1 MLRKFLFIF
10 ALCLCTCAYN
20 LVSAQVTTG
29 TITGLVK
36 DDNGQPLA
44 GAAIKA
50 THLPSGTVYS
60 TVTKSNGQYTLPN
73 LRVGGPY
80 QIVIQ
85 FVGFTN
91 STYNDLYVTLG
102 SPLEIEAA
110 LQSSSQAL
118 SGVTVTTNRKG
129 SIISSQR
136 TGASTYLSERQ
147 IKSMPTV
154 NRSVQDFARLTPQVS
169 TLNDAGDG
177 TSRGISIAGQ
187 NNKYNSFS
195 IDGANATD
203 AFGLTSNGTNGG
215 QANIN
220 PIPMESIQEM
230 QIVLSPYDITQ
241 GGFTG
246 GGINA
251 ITKSGTNSFHGAL
264 YGVYQNQNYMGK
276 NVAYNPTIN
285 QSSYGNF
292 ENKTFGAAL
301 GGAIIKNKLFFY
313 ANYERYEKSSPLT
326 FDPTQAG
333 SGSNFATADLEDLR
347 QFLITNYKYDP
358 GTYGA
363 INKKN
368 FSTSIFG
375 RIDWNIDSKNKLTV
389 RHSYVD
395 GSNDL
400 ITRSA
405 SAITFSNGSYRFVST
420 TNSTVVE
427 LNSTFSS
434 NSSNVLRIVYN
445 AIRDKRATPFFPT
458 LTIQNN
464 GLTYNLGSDNSS
476 QVNGLNQDNYTFT
489 DNFTLYKGKH
499 TITIGANGEFYNTS
513 NLFLQNYYG
522 NYNYG
527 GGNSSALTNIAD
539 FKAGKTPYTYN
550 VGYSTSSEKG
560 DKAEANLHAAQI
572 GVYGGDIWTITDR
585 FKLTYGLRIDMP
597 VYFNKPPSNT
607 NFDNDATFAAY
618 NVKTAQMPK
627 ANPLFSPRA
636 GFNWDVNG
644 NSKTQLRGGA
654 GLFTGRIP
662 FVWVSNQ
669 FSNTGVTNIAY
680 FANAAAAQTNNI
692 TFKFD
697 PNDVHAGA
705 YIPSTAPAAT
715 ATTINVI
722 DKKFKFPQVF
732 RANLAIDQ
740 KLPFWGLI
748 GTLEAIYTKTINNA
762 NYQNLNLTA
771 FPDSVV
777 KLGANTTRPYW
788 TKRVTTAYND
798 VVELTNTSK
807 GYSYNL
813 TAQIQKPFS
822 KDGWSGMLAYT
833 YGHSTSQSDL
843 TSSVAY
849 SNWRYAYAG
858 AGGLNNLD
866 VTNSNFDLGSRINGA
881 LSKEFKYGN
890 GHFATTFTLI
900 YNGQSGQRISYLY
913 SKTITGDDLS
923 GAAANT
929 VVYVPQNAA
938 EANFVSFS
946 RTVNGITSS
955 VSAAQ
960 QWADFQNFV
969 LNNKYLKNHIG
980 QNTERNGD
988 RLPFE
993 NHFDLR
999 IAQDINLVK
1008 AHKLQITFDVLN
1020 IGNLLNK
1027 DWGWSYNYGYANYS
1041 GNLFTVVTNNSNK
1054 PTFNFDITKMNM
1066 IKGTYRAYSVSDFMS
1081 RWNSVLGLRYSF

>member
-10 ALCLCTCAYN
+10 ALCLCTCTYN

-29 TITGLVK
+29 IITGLVK

-50 THLPSGTVYS
+50 THLPSGTVY
-60 TVTKSNGQYTLPN
+60 TTITKSNGQYTLPN

-91 STYNDLYVTLG
+91 GVYSDLYVNLG
-102 SPLEIEAA
+102 TPLVIEAVME
-110 LQSSSQAL
+110 SSSHAL
-118 SGVTVTTNRKG
+118 SGVTVTSNRKG

-154 NRSVQDFARLTPQVS
+154 NRSIQDFARLTPQAS
-169 TLNDAGDG
+169 TMNDGGDG
-177 TSRGISIAGQ
+177 TSRGMSFAGQ
-187 NNKYNSFS
+187 NNRYNSFS

-220 PIPMESIQEM
+220 PISVEAIQEM

-246 GGINA
+246 GGLNA
-251 ITKSGTNSFHGAL
+251 ITKSGTNTFHGAL
-264 YGVYQNQNYMGK
+264 YGVYQNQNYVGK
-276 NVAYNPTIN
+276 NVAYNKLIN
-285 QSSYGNF
+285 TASYSQF

-313 ANYERYEKSSPLT
+313 VNAERYDKSTPLA

-347 QFLITNYKYDP
+347 QFLITTYKYDP

-368 FSTSIFG
+368 FSTSVFG
-375 RIDWNIDSKNKLTV
+375 RIDWNIDAKNKLTV
-389 RHSYVD
+389 RHSYVT

-400 ITRSA
+400 LSRSA
-405 SAITFSNGSYRFVST
+405 SSIAFSNGGYRFVST

-445 AIRDKRATPFFPT
+445 AIRDKRATPFFPS
-458 LTIQNN
+458 LSIVNA
-464 GLTYNLGSDNSS
+464 GLTYNLGSDASS
-476 QVNGLNQDNYTFT
+476 QVNGLNQDNYTLT
-489 DNFTLYKGKH
+489 DNFTLYKGSH
-499 TITIGANGEFYNTS
+499 TITIGTNNEFYNTT

-522 NYNYG
+522 SYTFG
-527 GGNSSALTNIAD
+527 GANTNALTNISD
-539 FKAGKTPYTYN
+539 FKAGVSPNTYN
-550 VGYSTSSEKG
+550 VGYSTSTVKG
-560 DKAEANLHAAQI
+560 DKAVANLHAAQL
-572 GVYGGDIWTITDR
+572 GVYGGDIWAITDR

-597 VYFNKPPSNT
+597 IYFNRPPSNT
-607 NFDNDATFAAY
+607 NFDNDPTFGSY
-618 NVKTAQMPK
+618 NVKTTQLPVV
-627 ANPLFSPRA
+627 NPLFSPRA

-644 NSKTQLRGGA
+644 NSKTQIRGGA

-680 FANAAAAQTNNI
+680 YAGAAAAATNNI
-692 TFKFD
+692 KFNFN
-697 PNDVHAGA
+697 PNNVNAGA

-740 KLPFWGLI
+740 KLPVWGLI
-748 GTLEAIYTKTINNA
+748 GTLEAIFTKTINNA
-762 NYQNLNLTA
+762 SYQNLNLTS

-777 KLGANTTRPYW
+777 KLGSNTARPFW
-788 TKRVTTAYND
+788 TKRITTAYND
-798 VVELTNTSK
+798 VIELTNTNK

-813 TAQIQKPFS
+813 TAQLQKPFS
-822 KDGWSGMLAYT
+822 SDGWSGMIAYT
-833 YGHSTSQSDL
+833 FGHSTSLSDL

-858 AGGLNNLD
+858 AGGLNNLSA
-866 VTNSNFDLGSRINGA
+866 TNSNFDVGSRVIGTV
-881 LSKEFKYGN
+881 SKEFKYGH
-890 GHFATTFTLI
+890 GRFATTFTLI

-923 GAAANT
+923 GATGNT
-929 VVYVPQNAA
+929 VVYIPQNAA
-938 EANFVSFS
+938 EANFVSFN
-946 RTVNGITSS
+946 RLATNGLTYA
-955 VSAAQ
+955 VTPAQ
-960 QWADFQNFV
+960 QWADFQSFV
-969 LNNKYLKNHIG
+969 LKNPYLKNHIG

-999 IAQDINLVK
+999 IAQDINIIK
-1008 AHKLQITFDVLN
+1008 SHKLQITFDVLN
-1020 IGNLLNK
+1020 VGNLLNK
-1027 DWGWSYNYGYANYS
+1027 DWGWSYNYGYSNYS
-1041 GNLFTVVTNNSNK
+1041 GNLLTVQSNTNK
-1054 PTFNFDITKMNM
+1054 PTFNFDITKMNL
-1066 IKGTYRAYSVSDFMS
+1066 INGTYRAYSVSDFMS
-1081 RWNSVLGLRYSF
+1081 RWNSVLGLHYSF